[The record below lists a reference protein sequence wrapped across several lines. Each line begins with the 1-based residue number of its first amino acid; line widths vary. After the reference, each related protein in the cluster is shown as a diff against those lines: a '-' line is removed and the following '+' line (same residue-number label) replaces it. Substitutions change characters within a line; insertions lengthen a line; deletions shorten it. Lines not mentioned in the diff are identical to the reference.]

1 MSFPPLQRP
10 SLSSLTS
17 TASYPSSAASARPRQ
32 SAWGLPAQS
41 GSRRGLTPLTTNV
54 PTSTDYSSS
63 PRRPDSSTTSSSNN
77 TAASPFAPSFSSVVN
92 SSSRLLNSR
101 NTPTAVGSSSSS
113 ALSFTPLQAGSQ
125 QQTPSSQPL
134 LSPRSRATTPFS
146 TSNLAS
152 SAASSATASQGGGG
166 GSSGGGGPSRPAAF
180 SPSLT
185 SHGVTSPT
193 APSFDRTAFGLPN
206 YSSTSNQSSVSK
218 IVVTQVFLLLNSISE
233 KEGKAKWES
242 KAEDIRKV
250 GEILLLHIR
259 SHRCDQLT
267 WGSWCTHTA
276 WMSLPNTSDDYWLVM
291 QLKSSQAQIEA

>member
-1 MSFPPLQRP
+1 MSFPPLHPP
-10 SLSSLTS
+10 SQSSVGS
-17 TASYPSSAASARPRQ
+17 SDSKPSSAVSARPRQ

-54 PTSTDYSSS
+54 PISIDSSV
-63 PRRPDSSTTSSSNN
+63 RRPDSSATSSSNN

-101 NTPTAVGSSSSS
+101 NTPTASTSSS

-146 TSNLAS
+146 TSNLVS

-185 SHGVTSPT
+185 SHGLTSPT
-193 APSFDRTAFGLPN
+193 ASSFDRTAFGLPN
-206 YSSTSNQSSVSK
+206 YSSSTSNQSSVSK

-250 GEILLLHIR
+250 ANRPPLMFWLFLR
-259 SHRCDQLT
+259 SD
-267 WGSWCTHTA
+267 
-276 WMSLPNTSDDYWLVM
+276 
-291 QLKSSQAQIEA
+291 